1 MHYVG
6 APPEPDNFEWMET
19 PMEKLQI
26 TATFPTIAAADLDEF
41 KKLIAQAIEDT
52 RGEPDN
58 LQYEWFFNEDQT
70 KCIVRETYADSNALL
85 THIANMGSVLGQMA
99 EKGGGL
105 EVEVFGSP
113 SAELAETAAAFEAS
127 VYPFFAST

>member
-1 MHYVG
+1 
-6 APPEPDNFEWMET
+6 ME
-19 PMEKLQI
+19 ELQI

-41 KKLIAQAIEDT
+41 KKLIAQGVEIT
-52 RGEPDN
+52 RGESGT
-58 LQYEWFFNEDQT
+58 LQYEWFFNEDET
-70 KCIVRETYADSNALL
+70 RCLVRETYADSNAVL
-85 THIANMGSVLGQMA
+85 THMGNMGNVLGQMV

-113 SAELAETAAAFEAS
+113 SAELVEAASAFITS